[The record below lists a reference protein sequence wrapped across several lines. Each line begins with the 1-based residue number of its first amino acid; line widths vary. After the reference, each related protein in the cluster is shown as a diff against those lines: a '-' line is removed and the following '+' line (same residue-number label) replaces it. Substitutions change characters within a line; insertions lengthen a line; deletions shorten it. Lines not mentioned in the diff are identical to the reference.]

1 MRSRRIA
8 SFLFTLIVTVWLAA
22 RPPCLAASAK
32 TTVISPPK
40 PASWLGLRKLTLEPT
55 VGTIIGA
62 GNTHRFLATASFAD
76 GSERD
81 VTQQVAISLDTPDV
95 LRPVPPGLVETP

>member
-1 MRSRRIA
+1 MA
-8 SFLFTLIVTVWLAA
+8 SLLFSLIGTVWLVSGFPCSAA
-22 RPPCLAASAK
+22 TAK

-62 GNTHRFLATASFAD
+62 GNTHRFWQPPHSPMGVSAT
-76 GSERD
+76 
-81 VTQQVAISLDTPDV
+81 
-95 LRPVPPGLVETP
+95 